1 MIQAQPKVVHQE
13 HQTTKSI
20 LIIMIKYLEKRTKQ
34 RMKKEKVVIVS
45 GYFDPL
51 HVGHLEYLQ
60 MASELGDKLFV
71 IVNNDKQAKLK
82 KGESFMN
89 EKDRMEIIYA
99 LECVDEVLISCDEDA
114 SVCKSI
120 ELAAQFKPMAQLIF
134 AKGGDRNFGE
144 VPEVDVCEKLGI
156 EMVDN
161 LGEKIRSSSDYTGLK
176 EKRLILDDVEMI
188 QQGIK
193 NHISDES

>member
-1 MIQAQPKVVHQE
+1 M
-13 HQTTKSI
+13 TR
-20 LIIMIKYLEKRTKQ
+20 YLERRTK
-34 RMKKEKVVIVS
+34 MKKEKVVIVS

-51 HVGHLEYLQ
+51 HVGHLEYLR
-60 MASELGDKLFV
+60 MASELGDQLLV
-71 IVNNDKQAKLK
+71 IVNNDKQAILK
-82 KGESFMN
+82 KGESFMS

-120 ELAAQFKPMAQLIF
+120 ELVAQFKPLADLIF

-144 VPEVDVCEKLGI
+144 VPEVEVCEKLGI

-161 LGEKIRSSSDYTGLK
+161 LGQKIRSSSDYTGLK
-176 EKRLILDDVEMI
+176 EKRLTLDDIEMI
-188 QQGIK
+188 QQGIV
-193 NHISDES
+193 NNESDNG